1 MNQKRWIIFGS
12 VVLIGLLASAAFVG
26 GRLLNQQTQIGHDNG
41 AGLSDVSAGGQT
53 TSIEIVKA
61 KELPD
66 TEPEVA
72 GLFAERK
79 DNSIFVTTGN
89 GAFTVAVGEDG
100 AVKTQNNGNTQKL
113 EVVVTGETTVY
124 KNITQPPDPSTLPS
138 DGKLQEKVAP
148 GSLDDI
154 GQNSFVSAWGD
165 RRGDR
170 LIARVLM
177 YAPGF
182 SAGPAVSR

>member
-1 MNQKRWIIFGS
+1 
-12 VVLIGLLASAAFVG
+12 VALLVLLAGAAFVG
-26 GRLLNQQTQIGHDNG
+26 GRLLNQQTQIGRDNG
-41 AGLSDVSAGGQT
+41 PGLSGVSAGGQT

-100 AVKTQNNGNTQKL
+100 AVKTQTDGNTQKL
-113 EVVVTGETTVY
+113 EVVVTGETLVY
-124 KNITQPPDPSTLPS
+124 KNVTQPPDPGSLPG

-154 GQNSFVSAWGD
+154 GQNSFVSAWGE

-170 LIARVLM
+170 LIATVLM
-177 YAPGF
+177 YAPIF
-182 SAGPAVSR
+182 AASPASSQ